1 MTRAPLR
8 ERLGGRV
15 EPLQVLDRLPMPE
28 LVREFL
34 AFGIKEAQSCVFA
47 GSFFALLFI
56 STQFEVPG
64 LARYDLILIGA
75 LLIQAALLAT
85 GIESRDELKMV
96 MVFHV
101 IGFVLEFYKTQ
112 PAIGSWA
119 YPEPGF
125 TKIVTVPL
133 YSGFMYSAIGSYMS
147 QAWRRFD
154 LELTD
159 YPNRLTTLVLC
170 AAIYVNFFT
179 NAFLYDIRYWLIAA
193 VVVTFARSRVYFTP
207 LHRTFWMPVWMSFG
221 LIAAFVWV
229 AENISTFFGA
239 WQYPD
244 QALGWSVVDV
254 SKLVSWSLLVIL
266 SFVLIAEL
274 KHVKVERSPARP

>member
-1 MTRAPLR
+1 
-8 ERLGGRV
+8 
-15 EPLQVLDRLPMPE
+15 MPS
-28 LVREFL
+28 LLREFL
-34 AFGIKEAQSCVFA
+34 AFGIKQAQSCVFA
-47 GSFFALLFI
+47 VSFFGLLFI
-56 STQFEVPG
+56 STQFSIPG

-75 LLIQAALLAT
+75 LLIQAALLIT
-85 GIESRDELKMV
+85 GMESRDELKMI
-96 MVFHV
+96 MAFHV

-119 YPEPGF
+119 YPEPGI

-147 QAWRRFD
+147 QAWSRLNLR
-154 LELTD
+154 LVNYPKRWLTIA
-159 YPNRLTTLVLC
+159 LC
-170 AAIYVNFFT
+170 VAIYVNFFT

-193 VVVTFARSRVYFTP
+193 VIVTYARTRIYFTP
-207 LHRTFWMPVWMSFG
+207 LRRTFWMPAWVSFG

-229 AENISTFFGA
+229 AENISTLFGA
-239 WQYPD
+239 WQYPN
-244 QALGWSVVDV
+244 QALGWKVVDL

-274 KHVKVERSPARP
+274 KHLKAQRHK